1 MPRFNRREQLPLH
14 IKRAICAHHLEHPV
28 LRHVDL
34 ARWCFSQ
41 YGLRPD
47 CSTIGRI
54 LKTAERWDVTSDG
67 ANPVRRR
74 AGAWPE
80 LEQAMGRWIANAGP
94 AGVPL
99 TLQTIRDH
107 VAAMAR
113 NMGIPPTFRCSIG
126 WVRRALR
133 RQGVRCR
140 AAQGEA
146 ASADMAAVRD
156 AREKMPRLLTQL
168 GVAPRDTFNL
178 DETALW
184 LSVLPRRTYSSG
196 RIPGRKVSKERLT
209 VAFLVNADGSHAF
222 RPLVISKAKR
232 PHDFRPDYDPEA
244 LCYWRHNAKGWMTSP
259 LFTHFITHL
268 NAAMFAEGRKI
279 VVLLDNASSHML
291 RAVDAW
297 SEIVCGVRTTCMSHV
312 RLVFL
317 PPNTTAF
324 TQPLDQGII
333 ATAKARYRQHWLRA
347 FSGLWNADGA
357 TSAVARFRPNLR
369 DVLEWLSESWTSVG
383 ARTIQ
388 RCWWRTG
395 CLPLSWSLEL
405 PHVHDD
411 EPIPAAYPD
420 IELDDDIDDVGTLIN
435 TLDLGNAAMTAAE
448 YVAIDDAEPT
458 CAEGTAHP
466 PVTEEEMR
474 SEVELWQAPT
484 TMQAVYDDADPV
496 CREARR
502 TARAACEMLI
512 GYARATRITP
522 RDLCALFDIR
532 NPIIIARMER
542 ASPGFN
548 LNVAPQPVP
557 SPGATP
563 TPETPRPRGRVLPDW
578 MTRQSRRQQ
587 LLDAGVGAV
596 MDGYVD
602 AAEWMRLTDFTF
614 KSKTVAP
621 ELELGPKNRV
631 GAYLKTLDKL
641 SDALRFFE
649 AHNYLGSC
657 RLELRQGRALMDV
670 AVARLGEEFGEVLC
684 GGRMVQ
690 GRGDGSA
697 SFVESLRNASTP
709 APPASP
715 HPPLQPTHSI
725 TPDRGSLLKA
735 ATGKMCFESLKMRPT
750 SLPTRLST
758 PPASSHAPF
767 HPSHSI
773 TPDRGSLL
781 QSAAGKMPGEVV
793 TPAPPLRP
801 EAVTQ
806 LRPMAAW
813 MLSNGYESSCLSV
826 YEQCRAAAL
835 LQCVTQL
842 SGSAAALGPDEVAAL
857 SWEERDPLLKLWVLL
872 LVGPETELFRA
883 IINLNKET
891 EPSSN
896 NARARCL
903 AGVVLP
909 SLTLLHSSACVVAG
923 LCWEPQHLF
932 PLLHVVQALLTLQP
946 AVEKQFPG
954 RAGQEVEKQFP
965 GEAGQEVR
973 RLFLLICSSLCAA
986 VRRTISDFQLRVHF
1000 NPTQPLTT
1008 PSSPARQPRNLPS
1021 SPTRSSSSSSTSLI
1035 PPPPLFDLSP
1045 TREIRDALSA
1055 LKASPDVL
1063 PLTSY
1068 LVNFVILCLD
1078 PSLYLS
1084 TLLLVYGGEEG
1095 NEEVGAARVGVASRL
1110 LLAAL
1115 KPNLE
1120 RMGGAFYCDEGMQAF
1135 FLLNNCAYMLHKVAE
1150 HDEEHVKQVLGQAW
1164 LDEVAKELLRHR
1176 DTYIRCIRDKVAP
1189 VLWGH
1194 QANAQAFTK
1203 QLQAFHSLLDA
1214 VQRQQSMWSIGNA
1227 DARASVRDEV
1237 VLQVLQQYRDFLDR
1251 HRC

>member
-47 CSTIGRI
+47 RSTIGRI

-184 LSVLPRRTYSSG
+184 LS
-196 RIPGRKVSKERLT
+196 
-209 VAFLVNADGSHAF
+209 
-222 RPLVISKAKR
+222 
-232 PHDFRPDYDPEA
+232 
-244 LCYWRHNAKGWMTSP
+244 

-602 AAEWMRLTDFTF
+602 AAEWMRL
-614 KSKTVAP
+614 
-621 ELELGPKNRV
+621 
-631 GAYLKTLDKL
+631 
-641 SDALRFFE
+641 
-649 AHNYLGSC
+649 
-657 RLELRQGRALMDV
+657 
-670 AVARLGEEFGEVLC
+670 
-684 GGRMVQ
+684 
-690 GRGDGSA
+690 
-697 SFVESLRNASTP
+697 
-709 APPASP
+709 
-715 HPPLQPTHSI
+715 
-725 TPDRGSLLKA
+725 
-735 ATGKMCFESLKMRPT
+735 
-750 SLPTRLST
+750 
-758 PPASSHAPF
+758 
-767 HPSHSI
+767 
-773 TPDRGSLL
+773 
-781 QSAAGKMPGEVV
+781 
-793 TPAPPLRP
+793 
-801 EAVTQ
+801 
-806 LRPMAAW
+806 
-813 MLSNGYESSCLSV
+813 
-826 YEQCRAAAL
+826 
-835 LQCVTQL
+835 
-842 SGSAAALGPDEVAAL
+842 
-857 SWEERDPLLKLWVLL
+857 
-872 LVGPETELFRA
+872 
-883 IINLNKET
+883 
-891 EPSSN
+891 
-896 NARARCL
+896 
-903 AGVVLP
+903 
-909 SLTLLHSSACVVAG
+909 
-923 LCWEPQHLF
+923 
-932 PLLHVVQALLTLQP
+932 
-946 AVEKQFPG
+946 
-954 RAGQEVEKQFP
+954 
-965 GEAGQEVR
+965 
-973 RLFLLICSSLCAA
+973 
-986 VRRTISDFQLRVHF
+986 
-1000 NPTQPLTT
+1000 
-1008 PSSPARQPRNLPS
+1008 
-1021 SPTRSSSSSSTSLI
+1021 
-1035 PPPPLFDLSP
+1035 
-1045 TREIRDALSA
+1045 
-1055 LKASPDVL
+1055 
-1063 PLTSY
+1063 
-1068 LVNFVILCLD
+1068 
-1078 PSLYLS
+1078 
-1084 TLLLVYGGEEG
+1084 
-1095 NEEVGAARVGVASRL
+1095 
-1110 LLAAL
+1110 
-1115 KPNLE
+1115 
-1120 RMGGAFYCDEGMQAF
+1120 
-1135 FLLNNCAYMLHKVAE
+1135 
-1150 HDEEHVKQVLGQAW
+1150 
-1164 LDEVAKELLRHR
+1164 
-1176 DTYIRCIRDKVAP
+1176 
-1189 VLWGH
+1189 
-1194 QANAQAFTK
+1194 
-1203 QLQAFHSLLDA
+1203 
-1214 VQRQQSMWSIGNA
+1214 
-1227 DARASVRDEV
+1227 
-1237 VLQVLQQYRDFLDR
+1237 
-1251 HRC
+1251 